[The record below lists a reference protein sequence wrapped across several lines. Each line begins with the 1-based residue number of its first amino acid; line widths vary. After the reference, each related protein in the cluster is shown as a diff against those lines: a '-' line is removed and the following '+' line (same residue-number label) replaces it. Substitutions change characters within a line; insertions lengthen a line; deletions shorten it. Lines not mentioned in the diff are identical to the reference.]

1 MGKRYERDSSE
12 VMSISSVPS
21 FRVKPEP
28 PVKLVNTEPPYQ
40 RYTNSSSIG
49 GSQRQDM
56 DLDMDT
62 ASMFSDDEGRNV

>member
-12 VMSISSVPS
+12 VMRISSVPS
-21 FRVKPEP
+21 VKPEP
-28 PVKLVNTEPPYQ
+28 SVKLVNTEPPYQ
-40 RYTNSSSIG
+40 RYTSSSSIG

>member
-12 VMSISSVPS
+12 AMSISSVPS
-21 FRVKPEP
+21 VKPEP
-28 PVKLVNTEPPYQ
+28 PVKLVDTEPPYQ
-40 RYTNSSSIG
+40 RYASSPSIV

-56 DLDMDT
+56 DLDMGT

>member
-12 VMSISSVPS
+12 VRTTSPVPS
-21 FRVKPEP
+21 VKPEP

-40 RYTNSSSIG
+40 RYASSPSIV

>member
-12 VMSISSVPS
+12 VMRISSVPS
-21 FRVKPEP
+21 VKPEP
-28 PVKLVNTEPPYQ
+28 SVKLVNTEPPYQ
-40 RYTNSSSIG
+40 RYASSPSIV